1 MKEMLVQL
9 GKRAKDAEAALRTIS
24 TDKKNQ
30 VLAAVA
36 DHLVKNSEALLK
48 ANEEDVKNGKANHMP
63 EGLVDRL
70 LLTRERIEGMADG
83 LRQLVDLEDPVGE
96 VTGMKKRPN
105 GLLIGQKRVPLGV
118 IGIIYEARPNVTA
131 DAFGLCFKTG
141 NVVILKGGSDAIHS
155 NQAIV
160 ACIRETLKEQGITED
175 AIQLIEDPSRE
186 TAGEFMKMNEY
197 VDVLIPRG
205 GKGLIRAVVNQSTI
219 PVIETGTGNCHIY
232 VDETADPEMAADIIM
247 NAKTQRVGVCNACE
261 SLLVHDS
268 MKEVLLP
275 VLAERLREK
284 HVEMR
289 ADQEALSLMP
299 GAVPADEE
307 DWGTEYLDYILSIKI
322 VYSVEE
328 AIAHINR
335 YNTGHSEAIITNNYM
350 HAQKFLD
357 EVDAAAVYV
366 NASTRFTD
374 GCEFGYGAEIGI
386 STQKLH
392 ARGPM
397 GLLALTTTKYII
409 YGNGQIRP

>member
-1 MKEMLVQL
+1 MNKMLLQL
-9 GKRAKDAEAALRTIS
+9 GMNAKEAENTIRTIT
-24 TDKKNQ
+24 TDQKNQ

-36 DHLVKNSEALLK
+36 DHLVEATDKLLE
-48 ANEEDVKNGKANHMP
+48 ANAADVTNAKQNHMP

-70 LLTRERIEGMADG
+70 MLSPERIEGMAEG
-83 LRQLVDLEDPVGE
+83 LRQLVALEDPIGE

-118 IGIIYEARPNVTA
+118 VGIIYEARPNVTA

-155 NQAIV
+155 NEAIV
-160 ACIRETLKEQGITED
+160 DCIRESLKAYGVTEN
-175 AIQLIEDPSRE
+175 AIQLIADTSRE
-186 TAGEFMKMNEY
+186 TAAEFMKMNEY

-205 GKGLIRAVVNQSTI
+205 GKGLIKAVVNQSTI

-232 VDETADPEMAADIIM
+232 VDESADLDMAVNIIL

-261 SLLVHDS
+261 SLLVHANV
-268 MKEVLLP
+268 KEKLLP
-275 VLAERLREK
+275 VLAQKLKEK

-289 ADQEALSLMP
+289 ADKEAHELMP
-299 GAVPADEE
+299 GSVDATDE
-307 DWGTEYLDYILSIKI
+307 DWGTEYLDYILSIKV
-322 VYSVEE
+322 VYSVDE
-328 AIAHINR
+328 ANAHINR
-335 YNTGHSEAIITNNYM
+335 YNTGHSEAIITNDYTN
-350 HAQKFLD
+350 AQKFLD

-374 GCEFGYGAEIGI
+374 GFEFGYGAEIGI

-409 YGNGQIRP
+409 YGNGQIRQ

>member
-1 MKEMLVQL
+1 MNKMLLQL
-9 GKRAKDAEAALRTIS
+9 GMNAKEAENTIRTIT
-24 TDKKNQ
+24 TDQKNQ

-36 DHLVKNSEALLK
+36 DHLVESTDKLLEAN
-48 ANEEDVKNGKANHMP
+48 AADVTNAKQNHMP

-70 LLTRERIEGMADG
+70 MLSPERIEGMAEG
-83 LRQLVDLEDPVGE
+83 LRQLVALEDPIGE

-118 IGIIYEARPNVTA
+118 VGIIYEARPNVTA

-155 NQAIV
+155 NEAIV
-160 ACIRETLKEQGITED
+160 DCIRESLKACGITEN
-175 AIQLIEDPSRE
+175 AIQLIADTSRE
-186 TAGEFMKMNEY
+186 TAAEFMKMNEY

-205 GKGLIRAVVNQSTI
+205 GKGLIKAVVNQSTI

-232 VDETADPEMAADIIM
+232 VDESADLDMAVNIIL

-261 SLLVHDS
+261 SLLVHANV
-268 MKEVLLP
+268 KEKLLP
-275 VLAERLREK
+275 VLAQKLKEK

-289 ADQEALSLMP
+289 ADKEAHELMP
-299 GAVPADEE
+299 GSVDATEE
-307 DWGTEYLDYILSIKI
+307 DWGTEYLDYILSIKV
-322 VYSVEE
+322 VYSVGE

-335 YNTGHSEAIITNNYM
+335 YNTGHSEAIITNDYTN
-350 HAQKFLD
+350 AQKFLD

-374 GCEFGYGAEIGI
+374 GFEFGYGAEIGI

-409 YGNGQIRP
+409 YGNGQIRQ

>member
-1 MKEMLVQL
+1 MNKMLLQL
-9 GKRAKDAEAALRTIS
+9 GMNAKEAENTIRTIT
-24 TDKKNQ
+24 TDQKNQ

-36 DHLVKNSEALLK
+36 DHLVEATDKLLE
-48 ANEEDVKNGKANHMP
+48 ANAADVTNAKQNHMP

-70 LLTRERIEGMADG
+70 MLSPERIEGMAEG
-83 LRQLVDLEDPVGE
+83 LRQLVALEDPIGE

-118 IGIIYEARPNVTA
+118 VGIIYEARPNVTA

-155 NQAIV
+155 NEAIV
-160 ACIRETLKEQGITED
+160 DCIRESLKAYGVTEN
-175 AIQLIEDPSRE
+175 AIQLIADTSRE
-186 TAGEFMKMNEY
+186 TAAEYMKMNEY

-205 GKGLIRAVVNQSTI
+205 GKGLIKAVVNQSTI

-232 VDETADPEMAADIIM
+232 VDESADLDMAVNIIL

-261 SLLVHDS
+261 SLLVHANV
-268 MKEVLLP
+268 KEKLLP
-275 VLAERLREK
+275 VLAQKLKEK

-289 ADQEALSLMP
+289 ADKEAHELMP
-299 GAVPADEE
+299 GSVAATEE
-307 DWGTEYLDYILSIKI
+307 DWGTEYLDYILSIKV
-322 VYSVEE
+322 VYSVDE

-335 YNTGHSEAIITNNYM
+335 YNTGHSEAIITNDYTN
-350 HAQKFLD
+350 AQKFLD

-374 GCEFGYGAEIGI
+374 GFEFGYGAEIGI

-409 YGNGQIRP
+409 YGNGQIRQ

>member
-160 ACIRETLKEQGITED
+160 KCIRETLKAQGITED
-175 AIQLIEDPSRE
+175 AIQLIEDTSRE

-205 GKGLIRAVVNQSTI
+205 GKGLIKAVVNQSTI

-261 SLLVHDS
+261 SLLVHDR
-268 MKEVLLP
+268 KTP
-275 VLAERLREK
+275 RKTRGNACR
-284 HVEMR
+284 
-289 ADQEALSLMP
+289 P
-299 GAVPADEE
+299 GGSFP
-307 DWGTEYLDYILSIKI
+307 
-322 VYSVEE
+322 
-328 AIAHINR
+328 
-335 YNTGHSEAIITNNYM
+335 
-350 HAQKFLD
+350 
-357 EVDAAAVYV
+357 DAGSGSCFSGGLG
-366 NASTRFTD
+366 N
-374 GCEFGYGAEIGI
+374 GI
-386 STQKLH
+386 SGLH
-392 ARGPM
+392 
-397 GLLALTTTKYII
+397 TVH
-409 YGNGQIRP
+409 

>member
-1 MKEMLVQL
+1 MNKMLLQL
-9 GKRAKDAEAALRTIS
+9 GMNAKEAENTIRTIT
-24 TDKKNQ
+24 TDQKNQ

-36 DHLVKNSEALLK
+36 DHLVESTDKLLD
-48 ANEEDVKNGKANHMP
+48 ANAADVTNAKQNHMP

-70 LLTRERIEGMADG
+70 MLSPERIEGMAEG
-83 LRQLVDLEDPVGE
+83 LRQLVALEDPIGE

-118 IGIIYEARPNVTA
+118 VGIIYEARPNVTA

-155 NQAIV
+155 NEAIV
-160 ACIRETLKEQGITED
+160 DCIRESLKAYGVTEN
-175 AIQLIEDPSRE
+175 AIQLIADTSRE
-186 TAGEFMKMNEY
+186 TAAEFMKMNEY

-205 GKGLIRAVVNQSTI
+205 GKGLIKAVVNQSTI

-232 VDETADPEMAADIIM
+232 VDESADLDMAVNIIL

-261 SLLVHDS
+261 SLLVHANV
-268 MKEVLLP
+268 KEKLLP
-275 VLAERLREK
+275 VLAQKLKEK

-289 ADQEALSLMP
+289 ADKEAHELMP
-299 GAVPADEE
+299 GSVDATEE
-307 DWGTEYLDYILSIKI
+307 DWGTEYLDYILSIKV
-322 VYSVEE
+322 VYSVDE

-335 YNTGHSEAIITNNYM
+335 YNTGHSEAIITNDYTN
-350 HAQKFLD
+350 AQKFLD

-374 GCEFGYGAEIGI
+374 GFEFGYGAEIGI

-409 YGNGQIRP
+409 YGNGQIRQ